1 MNMNFFLLR
10 KIFFKFSVGRDDLP
24 SISMDKSLEFLLDIR
39 QEPIHDALLDCRH
52 VEQLCSAAAEKL
64 GYASYTAYINQHIDE
79 IFT

>member
-1 MNMNFFLLR
+1 MN
-10 KIFFKFSVGRDDLP
+10 D
-24 SISMDKSLEFLLDIR
+24 SLKFLLDEE

-64 GYASYTAYINQHIDE
+64 GYASYTAYINEHIDE